1 MSQILI
7 RIYTMPVVFVN
18 CKAGKRVML
27 KSQSLEH
34 FGTGGDEKGNKD
46 RKRKGGRI

>member
-1 MSQILI
+1 MSQILM
-7 RIYTMPVVFVN
+7 RIYTMTVVFVN

-34 FGTGGDEKGNKD
+34 FGTGGDDKKKG
-46 RKRKGGRI
+46 